1 MKMGAENSA
10 HAVVLNGV
18 SLTRSKKQI
27 LKGINWKIERG
38 SNWVVLGANGSGKTT
53 LLKVIAGYLWPTK
66 GTVTVFGNRFG
77 SIDLR
82 KLRKRIGWIGSF
94 LQEFIPEK
102 QTSRQVIMSAF
113 KGTIGWVFE
122 QEDYNKKV
130 VATATRKHRHS
141 CTRNSHCSTGSA

>member
-82 KLRKRIGWIGSF
+82 KLRTSKKFSGF
-94 LQEFIPEK
+94 L
-102 QTSRQVIMSAF
+102 TML
-113 KGTIGWVFE
+113 
-122 QEDYNKKV
+122 
-130 VATATRKHRHS
+130 
-141 CTRNSHCSTGSA
+141 

>member
-1 MKMGAENSA
+1 MGAENSA

-66 GTVTVFGNRFG
+66 GTVTVFGIRLFDHALIIKDG
-77 SIDLR
+77 
-82 KLRKRIGWIGSF
+82 
-94 LQEFIPEK
+94 
-102 QTSRQVIMSAF
+102 
-113 KGTIGWVFE
+113 
-122 QEDYNKKV
+122 KV
-130 VATATRKHRHS
+130 VAQGVTENVINHENLKEAFGLPVTIRSENGRYWLQ
-141 CTRNSHCSTGSA
+141 CDLVNLP